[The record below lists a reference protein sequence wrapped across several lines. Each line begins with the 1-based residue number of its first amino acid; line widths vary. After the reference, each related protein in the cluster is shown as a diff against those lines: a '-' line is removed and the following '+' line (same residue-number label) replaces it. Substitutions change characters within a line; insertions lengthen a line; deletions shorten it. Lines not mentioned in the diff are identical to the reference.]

1 VNRMTKYAKFEQN
14 SEIIDVLSCVIL
26 GKDSVKEMTE
36 VLKQPQPK
44 ISHKLR
50 FLRNNSIVIKNGW
63 KYKPKWSNI
72 TKVCKREIQRFF
84 DFYLIPPSVLN
95 PSKKKTKESKRMIKD
110 FMEFFD
116 GEKIKSIMTCY
127 SSYLIN
133 EVWFEKKSIS
143 DIMMIYFDGLVQTD
157 YEDLEKMN
165 PILTKLKKMLG
176 MSSMEKVLF
185 LETEL

>member
-1 VNRMTKYAKFEQN
+1 MTKYAKFEQN
-14 SEIIDVLSCVIL
+14 SEVMDVLSCVVL

-50 FLRNNSIVIKNGW
+50 FLRQNNVVAKDGW
-63 KYKPKWSNI
+63 RYKPNWKKI
-72 TKVCKREIQRFF
+72 TKISKKEIRNFF
-84 DFYLIPPSVLN
+84 DFFLIPPSVLN
-95 PSKKKTKESKRMIKD
+95 PTKKEIEKTKKEIEK
-110 FMEFFD
+110 FMKFFD
-116 GEKIKSIMTCY
+116 EEKIKLIITRY
-127 SSYLIN
+127 ADFLIN
-133 EVWFEKKSIS
+133 EGCFEKKSIS

-157 YEDLEKMN
+157 YKDLEKMN

-185 LETEL
+185 LDVEI